1 MMNKPKKIL
10 IGAAV
15 VIGLLIIVPF
25 LIPMQTYL
33 QQAEKI
39 ASEKLGVPVTINA
52 AHLSLLPRP
61 RLVADDIVVGESQ
74 EIKVESLVVIPT
86 IGSLFSA
93 TKIIDLTISKPVLKK
108 AALDFISALTAK
120 KSESSE
126 AAAVNIRHIKIDEL
140 DLVWPEAKYPAI
152 NAEATLTS
160 DNKLES
166 ATLETLDGKL
176 KADVTPKASPNGDE
190 QLIVVTASKW
200 TMPVGLPLLIDNA
213 KLEMHLNGSKLSIPN
228 IDVALYGGK
237 LTGDAVLNWE
247 ESKGKPNWRTS
258 GNLKVDN
265 LSVQQPSSMVSKA
278 VYLSGNLF
286 GNGNFSATAKEAGH
300 LPDSLQTNFQFK
312 VNNGVLHGLDLV
324 KVASL
329 LIKQNQ
335 SGGETQFDAFS
346 GVLNSSGKQ
355 YHLRD
360 IKISS
365 GLLSAKGQVKV
376 KPNKALD
383 GTVVVDVKNS
393 MGLTAIPLDVSGTVS
408 NPVVLPS
415 KAAIAGAI
423 AGTAILGPGVGTSLG
438 IKAGGAVDKLKGLF
452 GSKK

>member
-1 MMNKPKKIL
+1 
-10 IGAAV
+10 
-15 VIGLLIIVPF
+15 
-25 LIPMQTYL
+25 
-33 QQAEKI
+33 
-39 ASEKLGVPVTINA
+39 
-52 AHLSLLPRP
+52 
-61 RLVADDIVVGESQ
+61 
-74 EIKVESLVVIPT
+74 LVVIPT

-93 TKIIDLTISKPVLKK
+93 TKIIDLNISKPVLKK

-126 AAAVNIRHIKIDEL
+126 AAAVNIRHIKIDNL
-140 DLVWPEAKYPAI
+140 QPVWPDAKYPSM

-166 ATLETLDGKL
+166 AKLETLDGKL
-176 KADVTPKASPNGDE
+176 GANVTPNGDE
-190 QLIVVTASKW
+190 QLIVVNASKW
-200 TMPVGLPLLIDNA
+200 TLPVGLPLLIDKA
-213 KLEMHLNGSKLSIPN
+213 KLEMHLKGSQLSIPK
-228 IDVALYGGK
+228 IDIALYGGK

-247 ESKGKPNWRTS
+247 ENKGKSNWRTS
-258 GNLKVDN
+258 GNLNVDN

-286 GNGNFSATAKEAGH
+286 GSGDFSASAKEAGK
-300 LPDSLQTNFQFK
+300 LSDNLQTNFQFK

-324 KVASL
+324 KMASL
-329 LIKQNQ
+329 LIRQ
-335 SGGETQFDAFS
+335 SQGGGETQFDEFS
-346 GVLNSSGKQ
+346 GVLNSAGKQ

-383 GTVVVDVKNS
+383 GTVLVDVKNS
-393 MGLTAIPLDVSGTVS
+393 MGLTAIPLDVSGTIS
-408 NPVVLPS
+408 KPVVLPS
-415 KAAIAGAI
+415 KAAIAGAV

-438 IKAGGAVDKLKGLF
+438 IKAGGAIDKLKGLF
-452 GSKK
+452 GDKK